1 MLESAEKVRIDAFS
15 EEAKGKGVNEL
26 NLKLNYKFD
35 GKGEKMDLTQLINT
49 FTFFERRKGY

>member
-35 GKGEKMDLTQLINT
+35 GKGEKMDLTQLIW
-49 FTFFERRKGY
+49 YQYLHLL